1 MTGRLLATIKRP
13 ITNHQSTNHQIKMTR
28 IAITDDETLFRKGLS
43 MIIEDMDNMEV
54 ILEAKHGQDLLDQLE
69 ERTSASQNLPDIVL
83 LDLQMPV
90 LNGIETVKR
99 LQVTYP
105 DINIIVLSTHFN
117 SAFVL
122 NMIEYGA
129 ASYLAKNTNPEAM
142 ENVIQMVAE
151 KGMYYND
158 EVMKIIT
165 ENIRSKKKS
174 KASFSE
180 QLTPREKEVLQLIC
194 EQLTANEIAE
204 KLFISRRTVEGHR
217 NNLLMKLNCRNI
229 AGLVAYAVQNEL
241 VTIKLDQY
249 W

>member
-1 MTGRLLATIKRP
+1 MTTTK
-13 ITNHQSTNHQIKMTR
+13 

-54 ILEAKHGQDLLDQLE
+54 LLEAGHGQDLLNQLE
-69 ERTSASQNLPDIVL
+69 DRTSKAQDLPDIAL

-90 LNGIETVKR
+90 LNGIETAKR
-99 LQVTYP
+99 LQANYP
-105 DINIIVLSTHFN
+105 DIKIIVLSTHFN
-117 SAFVL
+117 KAFIL
-122 NMIEYGA
+122 NMIELGA
-129 ASYLAKNTNPEAM
+129 ASYLAKNTNPEEM
-142 ENVIQMVAE
+142 EMTIQNVAE
-151 KGMYYND
+151 KGFHYND

-165 ENIRSKKKS
+165 ENMRNKTRP

-180 QLTPREKEVLQLIC
+180 QLTSREEEILQLIC
-194 EQLTANEIAE
+194 EQMTANEIAE

-229 AGLVAYAVQNEL
+229 AGLVAYAVQNGL
-241 VTIKLDQY
+241 VKIKLDQY